1 MDLVGGCT
9 KAETGRIESISKKGR
24 VVNKETAIVALKI
37 LAAEIGAM
45 LIGQANDCLVVAWLL
60 SGTCQ
65 VGLVVFRSSDGTTR
79 FYSGE

>member
-24 VVNKETAIVALKI
+24 VINKETAIVALKI
-37 LAAEIGAM
+37 LAAVIGAM

-65 VGLVVFRSSDGTTR
+65 VGLVFRSSDGTTR